1 MKPNKIMVMLCITVM
16 ALAGCSGT
24 NPGNDRN
31 ATPSPNHGGGG
42 ELISQ
47 SELRDY
53 APDSPE
59 YFAGLIGDTIYFEV
73 DQSNISDVSVEVL
86 RKQAEWLNQYPE
98 FSIVVEGHA
107 DEQGTRE
114 YNLALGA
121 RRAAAVKVFLVGLGV
136 ADSRLSTVSYGKERP
151 VAVCSSESCWS
162 KNRRSVTALERE
174 SGG

>member
-1 MKPNKIMVMLCITVM
+1 MKPSKIMVMLCLSVV

-24 NPGNDRN
+24 KLGNDRS
-31 ATPSPNHGGGG
+31 AAPPPNSVDGD
-42 ELISQ
+42 LISQ
-47 SELRDY
+47 SELGNY
-53 APDSPE
+53 EPDSPE
-59 YFAGLIGDTIYFEV
+59 YFAGLVGDTIYFEV
-73 DQSNISDVSVEVL
+73 DQSHISDVSVEVL

-98 FSIVVEGHA
+98 FSVVVEGHA

-121 RRAAAVKVFLVGLGV
+121 RRAAAVKSFLVGLGV
-136 ADSRLSTVSYGKERP
+136 AGSRLNTVSYGKERP
-151 VAVCSSESCWS
+151 VAVCSLESCWS